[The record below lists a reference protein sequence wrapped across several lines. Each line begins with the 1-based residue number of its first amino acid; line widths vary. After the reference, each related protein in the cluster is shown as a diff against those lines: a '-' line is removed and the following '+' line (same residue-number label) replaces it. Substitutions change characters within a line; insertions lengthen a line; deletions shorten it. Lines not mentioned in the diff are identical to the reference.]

1 MAQFLA
7 LAEPKPSLLGSLKI
21 GLLSLVMLLLSA
33 CGDGA
38 SKEVQLLSGAA
49 PGELA
54 RSHLAAAYLKQQG
67 FDVTV
72 EEARLGQIW
81 QRLWAGKGD
90 ASVTVWLPQ
99 ASEPFVGRFF
109 DRLDDLGAK
118 DAGLPAEAEL
128 WPLQDKPHLIVRR
141 TLEQD
146 APQAVALLK
155 ELHWQPADIE
165 QIIERWQ
172 QSQDWTLAAETWLA
186 EQQAPLAK

>member
-1 MAQFLA
+1 MWR
-7 LAEPKPSLLGSLKI
+7 LKNCW
-21 GLLSLVMLLLSA
+21 LVLTVCLLSA
-33 CGDGA
+33 CGDAASKDVHLLTGA
-38 SKEVQLLSGAA
+38 S

-54 RSHLAAAYLKQQG
+54 RTHLAAALLKQQD
-67 FDVTV
+67 FNVTI

-81 QRLWAGKGD
+81 QRLWVGKAD
-90 ASVTVWLPQ
+90 ASVTVWLPA

-118 DAGLPAEAEL
+118 DTGLPEEAEF

-155 ELHWQPADIE
+155 EMRWQPADIE

-172 QSQDWTLAAETWLA
+172 LSQDWSVAAETWLA
-186 EQQAPLAK
+186 AQPPQGSVKPKARP